1 MRYAFYLIILL
12 VITSCAG
19 LRKLPKENYSVFSH
33 SIYPEYE
40 NDTLIFKIKN
50 NLRCPISIKIAEDPT
65 KPNLKDLFGSVL
77 LKELQDTTLKI
88 HYPDFLKMGNSS
100 IHFINSYGN
109 LEKPIVKNALSLP
122 FPIGREYKIIQ
133 GYNGRFTHNTIFN
146 KFAIDFN
153 LNIGDTIYSADDG
166 YVVGVIEDYKS
177 YGTSKKWR
185 ENDKS
190 NFITVYH
197 PHSGLFTQYVHL
209 DHKGALMK
217 MGDFVKRGQPIGI
230 SGMTGFT
237 TTPHLHFN
245 VKIPSETNG
254 LISTDFEFEND
265 IKVIDLKKKDK
276 VSRSDGVF
284 TNSHTVKKVK

>member
-1 MRYAFYLIILL
+1 
-12 VITSCAG
+12 
-19 LRKLPKENYSVFSH
+19 
-33 SIYPEYE
+33 
-40 NDTLIFKIKN
+40 
-50 NLRCPISIKIAEDPT
+50 
-65 KPNLKDLFGSVL
+65 VL

-88 HYPDFLKMGNSS
+88 HYPDFFKMGNSS

-122 FPIGREYKIIQ
+122 FPIGRQYKIIQ

-254 LISTDFEFEND
+254 LVSTDFEFEND

-276 VSRSDGVF
+276 VSRSVGVF
-284 TNSHTVKKVK
+284 TNSYTDPIP